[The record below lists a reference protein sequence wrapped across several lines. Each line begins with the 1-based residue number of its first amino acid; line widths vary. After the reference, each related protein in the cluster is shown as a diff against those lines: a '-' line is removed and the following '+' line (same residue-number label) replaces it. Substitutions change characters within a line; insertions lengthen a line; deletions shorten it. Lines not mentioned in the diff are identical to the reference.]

1 MDTTNESSNAEPK
14 SNSTKRWVMTL
25 VLAIILVFLF
35 TLPEMLR
42 MVAVRWVNQQQQI
55 QHFSLDDIDLNL
67 FSGEVGLKG
76 VKVSGDGK
84 AQGQLGQVYVNI
96 AMLALIQQRIEIEQ
110 LRIANLK
117 LDLYQD
123 DQANN
128 LIAGIALPSPTTD
141 SEPEPQ
147 PVATEASGWGVGIQ
161 AIELSDLNIQLSVPN
176 LSMELV
182 LDQLNLGSAATWQAD
197 KAANVDM
204 VMRIQG
210 APLSVRGD
218 ITPFAKQANTQFQL
232 ELNKLPLSLVAAMA
246 KQQGIEDLA
255 GTLSIKLDVN
265 ATVDGDIKVASQ
277 LNLTDLA
284 LRQANHQLTLA
295 SIDWQGDVRYGA
307 QVSDNDLGVRL
318 EGELDLDK
326 LNINDNAAGIELLIL
341 EQMNINALRLAQEQ
355 TIEIG
360 NISIANVAAL
370 VQADKS
376 VARLAAIEL
385 KQLSYDGNSAL
396 SIDTLDLKT
405 LTANIEIDKAG
416 ELPMLAVLKHPQTT
430 DSATA
435 SAAEAPLAEPEAQLI
450 RVQLKRLHLGEDSQV
465 HFLDQSVKPPYKA
478 NILPL
483 ELTVT
488 DIDTGSVEQDIVI
501 AMQATINELAQ
512 LTLDANVRPFGDHLN
527 LAAEGKLQDLDM
539 PPLSPYA
546 MKAAGYYLKRG
557 QANATFNA
565 RVVDDQL
572 ESKIKLK
579 LNKFNIEAGD
589 PDKVKRMNENLSMPL
604 DLALNILRDKKD
616 NIELELIIDGDI
628 NDPQFDASK
637 VINKALGNATKFAAA
652 HVLKQ
657 SLQPWGAVFS
667 VVSFLGKQITTPRF
681 DPVRFTPGGSELN
694 EEHRQ
699 YMGKMATLLGQRPGL
714 DLNICALA
722 SEQDRQALTSAPDEK
737 QESKE
742 SPADGASAKPPVS
755 NQTLIDLAK
764 NRMDKVKQLLM
775 DHGIVQGRLFTCQ
788 PTMDDAEKA
797 EPTVELYL

>member
-1 MDTTNESSNAEPK
+1 MDTTNESSIAEPK

-42 MVAVRWVNQQQQI
+42 MAAVRWVNQQQQI

-84 AQGQLGQVYVNI
+84 AQGQLGQVYINI

-117 LDLYQD
+117 IDVSQD

-218 ITPFAKQANTQFQL
+218 ITPFAEQANTQFQL

-265 ATVDGDIKVASQ
+265 ATVDGDIKITSQ

-284 LRQANHQLTLA
+284 LRQANQQLTLA
-295 SIDWQGDVRYGA
+295 SFDWKGDVRYGA
-307 QVSDNDLGVRL
+307 QVSDTDLGVRL
-318 EGELDLDK
+318 EGELDLHK

-341 EQMNINALRLAQEQ
+341 EQMNVNELRLAQEQ

-376 VARLAAIEL
+376 FARLAAIEL

-416 ELPMLAVLKHPQTT
+416 ELPMLAVLKHPQAT

-488 DIDTGSVEQDIVI
+488 DIDTGSVEQDIVV

-546 MKAAGYYLKRG
+546 MKAAEIGR
-557 QANATFNA
+557 
-565 RVVDDQL
+565 
-572 ESKIKLK
+572 
-579 LNKFNIEAGD
+579 
-589 PDKVKRMNENLSMPL
+589 
-604 DLALNILRDKKD
+604 
-616 NIELELIIDGDI
+616 
-628 NDPQFDASK
+628 
-637 VINKALGNATKFAAA
+637 A
-652 HVLKQ
+652 HV
-657 SLQPWGAVFS
+657 
-667 VVSFLGKQITTPRF
+667 
-681 DPVRFTPGGSELN
+681 
-694 EEHRQ
+694 
-699 YMGKMATLLGQRPGL
+699 
-714 DLNICALA
+714 
-722 SEQDRQALTSAPDEK
+722 
-737 QESKE
+737 
-742 SPADGASAKPPVS
+742 
-755 NQTLIDLAK
+755 
-764 NRMDKVKQLLM
+764 
-775 DHGIVQGRLFTCQ
+775 
-788 PTMDDAEKA
+788 
-797 EPTVELYL
+797 